1 MGTMPRRPDTPCKH
15 PGCGRLVPYG
25 TMYCEEHKPLHQ
37 HDRKT
42 TSEKGYGSRWQK
54 ARAVYLQSH
63 PLCVRC
69 LAKGRYVKATVVDH
83 IIPHR
88 GDRKL
93 FWDRDNW
100 QALCKSCHDSKT
112 MTEDRYEEFRYP
124 KGGRNLCDFAAKR
137 PAPPQ
142 TCIFAKLKRGDT
154 CRGEEKTEIM

>member
-1 MGTMPRRPDTPCKH
+1 MDVEKIRAALSYLRKKKPELTVQQYRTIKGQILPVMKTVRSVALTGWWNGTGEDVGTMPRRPNTPCKH

-42 TSEKGYGSRWQK
+42 TAEKGYGSRWQK

-83 IIPHR
+83 IIP
-88 GDRKL
+88 
-93 FWDRDNW
+93 
-100 QALCKSCHDSKT
+100 
-112 MTEDRYEEFRYP
+112 TE
-124 KGGRNLCDFAAKR
+124 GS
-137 PAPPQ
+137 
-142 TCIFAKLKRGDT
+142 
-154 CRGEEKTEIM
+154 EIVLGSGQLAGSL

>member
-1 MGTMPRRPDTPCKH
+1 MRTVRSVALTGWWNGTGEVLGTMPRRPNTPCKH

-42 TSEKGYGSRWQK
+42 TAEKGYGSRWQK

-124 KGGRNLCDFAAKR
+124 EGRSKSL
-137 PAPPQ
+137 
-142 TCIFAKLKRGDT
+142 
-154 CRGEEKTEIM
+154 

>member
-1 MGTMPRRPDTPCKH
+1 MALIGWWNGTGEVVGTMPRRPNTPCKH

-42 TSEKGYGSRWQK
+42 TAEKGYGSRWQK
-54 ARAVYLQSH
+54 ARAVYLHSH

-112 MTEDRYEEFRYP
+112 MTEDRYEEFHYP
-124 KGGRNLCDFAAKR
+124 EGRSKSL
-137 PAPPQ
+137 
-142 TCIFAKLKRGDT
+142 
-154 CRGEEKTEIM
+154 

>member
-1 MGTMPRRPDTPCKH
+1 MALTGWWNGTGEDVGIMPCRPNTPCKH

-25 TMYCEEHKPLHQ
+25 TMYCEEHKPLHR

-42 TSEKGYGSRWQK
+42 TGEKGYGSRWQK

-63 PLCVRC
+63 PFCVRC

-124 KGGRNLCDFAAKR
+124 KGRSKSL
-137 PAPPQ
+137 
-142 TCIFAKLKRGDT
+142 
-154 CRGEEKTEIM
+154 

>member
-1 MGTMPRRPDTPCKH
+1 MALIGWWNGTGEVVGTMPRRPNTPCKH

-42 TSEKGYGSRWQK
+42 TAEKGYGSRWQK
-54 ARAVYLQSH
+54 ARAVYLHSH

-88 GDRKL
+88 GNREL

-100 QALCKSCHDSKT
+100 AGSLQILPRFQND
-112 MTEDRYEEFRYP
+112 DRGQIRGISLPQGAVEISVTLLP
-124 KGGRNLCDFAAKR
+124 KDRR
-137 PAPPQ
+137 P
-142 TCIFAKLKRGDT
+142 LKRAFL
-154 CRGEEKTEIM
+154 RN

>member
-1 MGTMPRRPDTPCKH
+1 MWVSCLVGRTPRASIRAAAGWFPTVPCTV
-15 PGCGRLVPYG
+15 RN
-25 TMYCEEHKPLHQ
+25 TNPLHQ

-42 TSEKGYGSRWQK
+42 TAEKGYGSRWQK

-124 KGGRNLCDFAAKR
+124 KGRSKSL
-137 PAPPQ
+137 
-142 TCIFAKLKRGDT
+142 
-154 CRGEEKTEIM
+154 

>member
-1 MGTMPRRPDTPCKH
+1 MKTVRSVALTGWWNGTGEDVGIMPRRPNTPCKH

-25 TMYCEEHKPLHQ
+25 TLYCEEHKPLHQ

-42 TSEKGYGSRWQK
+42 TAEKGYGSRWQK

-112 MTEDRYEEFRYP
+112 MTEDRYEEFRYLE
-124 KGGRNLCDFAAKR
+124 GRSKSL
-137 PAPPQ
+137 
-142 TCIFAKLKRGDT
+142 
-154 CRGEEKTEIM
+154 

>member
-1 MGTMPRRPDTPCKH
+1 MDIEKMQAALSYLKQKKRELTAQ
-15 PGCGRLVPYG
+15 
-25 TMYCEEHKPLHQ
+25 Q
-37 HDRKT
+37 HRMIKWQILAGDEDGVIRGIDWGVNRKT
-42 TSEKGYGSRWQK
+42 VSEKGYRSRWRK

-63 PLCVRC
+63 PLCVRR

-124 KGGRNLCDFAAKR
+124 EGRSKSL
-137 PAPPQ
+137 
-142 TCIFAKLKRGDT
+142 
-154 CRGEEKTEIM
+154 

>member
-1 MGTMPRRPDTPCKH
+1 M
-15 PGCGRLVPYG
+15 
-25 TMYCEEHKPLHQ
+25 
-37 HDRKT
+37 
-42 TSEKGYGSRWQK
+42 

-69 LAKGRYVKATVVDH
+69 LAEGRYVKATVVDH

-124 KGGRNLCDFAAKR
+124 EGRSKSL
-137 PAPPQ
+137 
-142 TCIFAKLKRGDT
+142 
-154 CRGEEKTEIM
+154 